1 MDKQIA
7 SPSTVSMASV
17 KFPPG
22 LVSGYETEPLFY
34 RELKQDHDYC
44 IRKLKTELKQKEIST
59 RNAPMASEL
68 DENASSNNSGEA
80 SNPYLGLSVASQKL
94 LIDPSAAKDMN
105 LPKYNCKPNRK
116 TRNLFTTEQLS
127 GLEEKFLQKQYLT
140 IPERAELSVSLKI
153 TDNQTKIWFQNRRA
167 KYKREPVEQQIFQ
180 HELRFTRFTTEQL
193 SALEEK
199 FREKQYLSISER
211 AEFSASLAITDAQ
224 MKRWFQKRR
233 FQKRRAKEKR
243 EAETVKFI
251 YSEKATKFCD
261 ISTLL
266 AFDWH

>member
-1 MDKQIA
+1 MLLLHKTITKGMTAA
-7 SPSTVSMASV
+7 S
-17 KFPPG
+17 
-22 LVSGYETEPLFY
+22 L
-34 RELKQDHDYC
+34 
-44 IRKLKTELKQKEIST
+44 
-59 RNAPMASEL
+59 
-68 DENASSNNSGEA
+68 
-80 SNPYLGLSVASQKL
+80 KL
-94 LIDPSAAKDMN
+94 LMDPSAAKDMN

-153 TDNQTKIWFQNRRA
+153 TDTQAKIWFQNRRA

-180 HELRFTRFTTEQL
+180 HELKFTHFTTEQL

-224 MKRWFQKRR
+224 MKRWFQKTIS
-233 FQKRRAKEKR
+233 KKTSKR
-243 EAETVKFI
+243 EAGSRNSKVHIF
-251 YSEKATKFCD
+251 
-261 ISTLL
+261 
-266 AFDWH
+266 